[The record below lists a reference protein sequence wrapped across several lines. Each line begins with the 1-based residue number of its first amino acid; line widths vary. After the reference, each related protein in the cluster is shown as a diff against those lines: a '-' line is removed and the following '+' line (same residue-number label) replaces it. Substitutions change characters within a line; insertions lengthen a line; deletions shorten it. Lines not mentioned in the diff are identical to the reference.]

1 MKKLKMVSIP
11 ESEWLDRISKL
22 AVQTFHSALE
32 LAAKIRFI
40 EDFYI
45 EDGEYER
52 GVKVPPRNISIC
64 HPKTCDAGT
73 GCCHK
78 FVKKNIPFCVY

>member
-1 MKKLKMVSIP
+1 MKKLKMVSVP
-11 ESEWLDRISKL
+11 EFEWLDRISKL
-22 AVQTFHSALE
+22 ARQDFNLALDA
-32 LAAKIRFI
+32 AAKIRFF

-52 GVKVPPRNISIC
+52 GVKVPPRHIGIC
-64 HPKTCDAGT
+64 HPRTCDAGT

-78 FVKKNIPFCVY
+78 FIKKNISFCVY